1 MKALSVRQP
10 WAWLIV
16 NGIKD
21 VENRSWKLGLSFKKE
36 GIELPIK
43 LLIHA
48 SRTIDMYGG
57 IDWEFISFN
66 LTIPEREQLLSVL
79 DNGIDG
85 FQFGGIVGVVDLVG
99 FSKTHES
106 VWADPHFTHWIL
118 ENAKPLPFKAC
129 KGKLGL
135 FEVEY
140 DL

>member
-1 MKALSVRQP
+1 MKEFWNKLKTANEEKWKALSIRQP

-21 VENRSWKLGLSFKKE
+21 VENRSWKPGLSFKKE

-66 LTIPEREQLLSVL
+66 LTKEQREAF
-79 DNGIDG
+79 NRDG
-85 FQFGGIVGVVDLVG
+85 
-99 FSKTHES
+99 
-106 VWADPHFTHWIL
+106 
-118 ENAKPLPFKAC
+118 
-129 KGKLGL
+129 
-135 FEVEY
+135 
-140 DL
+140 